1 MTDNPGESK
10 KQLHMKTIQHIS
22 TRDAIDNRMNM
33 SNRQNKVPK
42 PKLSTG
48 SVTGKYP
55 VILDDG
61 RTIIYITDKS
71 RESEIRSRYALR
83 K

>member
-1 MTDNPGESK
+1 
-10 KQLHMKTIQHIS
+10 MKNSQHILAN
-22 TRDAIDNRMNM
+22 DAIDNRLNI
-33 SNRQNKVPK
+33 SNHQARVPK

-48 SVTGKYP
+48 SVIDKYP
-55 VILDDG
+55 VVLDDG

>member
-1 MTDNPGESK
+1 MRNV
-10 KQLHMKTIQHIS
+10 QQIS
-22 TRDAIDNRMNM
+22 TNADFNKSLNI
-33 SNRQNKVPK
+33 SNHQKRIPK

-48 SVTGKYP
+48 SIAGMYP
-55 VILDDG
+55 VRLDDG
-61 RTIIYITDKS
+61 RTIIYTSDKS